1 MSDLSDYL
9 QYPDIS
15 LQLISEPEIDA
26 TVALINDAYS
36 YQDEAKGGPRIDE
49 QKLRQ
54 RIETSEFYVA
64 RQDGRIVGCVYVERL
79 AKKLHF
85 GLLTVAAQL
94 RGKGL
99 GVAIMEA
106 IHDYAREL
114 DVQVVELDYMSL
126 APWLKLYYEKFGY
139 VETGE
144 VMPWGDIDLIRMT
157 KTL

>member
-1 MSDLSDYL
+1 MTDLSRHM
-9 QYPDIS
+9 QFGDIS

-26 TVALINDAYS
+26 TVALINVAYS
-36 YQDEAKGGPRIDE
+36 YQDEAKGGARIDE

-64 RQDGRIVGCVYVERL
+64 EQDGRIVGCVYVERL

-85 GLLTVAAQL
+85 GLLTVAVQL

-99 GVAIMEA
+99 GAAIMKA

-114 DVQVVELDYMSL
+114 DVQAVELDYMSV
-126 APWLKLYYEKFGY
+126 APWLKPYYEKFGY

-144 VMPWGDIDLIRMT
+144 VMPWGAIDLIRMT